1 MTRSMAQKGKYRLSL
16 RIYLPSGLRL
26 GPGKIALLEAVE
38 EAGSIAGAARLLDM
52 SYKRAW
58 DLIEDLNASL
68 KEPAISTMQGGNHGG
83 GSKLTQSGKLLVEH
97 YRKFEQE
104 SYGAGRSSLRAIG
117 RLMSEEGQ

>member
-1 MTRSMAQKGKYRLSL
+1 MAQKGSYRLSI

-38 EAGSIAGAARLLDM
+38 EAGSISGAARLIDM

-58 DLIEDLNASL
+58 DLIEELNTSL
-68 KEPAISTMQGGNHGG
+68 KEPAIFTMQGGSHGG
-83 GSKLTQSGKLLVEH
+83 GSKLTRSGKLLVEY

-104 SYGAGRSSLRAIG
+104 TYDSGKSSLRAIS
-117 RLMSEEGQ
+117 RLMLDDNS

>member
-1 MTRSMAQKGKYRLSL
+1 MAHKKYRLSL

-38 EAGSIAGAARLLDM
+38 EAGSIIGAARLLDM

-58 DLIEDLNASL
+58 DLIEELNASL
-68 KEPAISTMQGGNHGG
+68 KEPAVSTMQGGRSGG
-83 GSKLTQSGKLLVEH
+83 GSELTRSGRLLVEH

-104 SYGAGRSSLRAIG
+104 TYGAGRSSLRAIS
-117 RLMSEEGQ
+117 RLMSQGG